1 MENQKHILVVEDEEK
16 IRVGLKDFL
25 EFHGFV
31 VDIAEDGLT
40 ANRIASQHRFDLILL
55 DLMLPHISGS
65 DLCAA
70 WRRQGI
76 ITPIIM
82 LTAKGQQ
89 QDKIDGLDLGAD
101 DYIVK
106 PFSLEELLARIR
118 AVLRRTD
125 PAHSVGRQFTF
136 GPFTIDM
143 TNLTLSADNQKTTLT
158 PRQAQM
164 IQFFAANPDRIISR
178 QELYQNVW
186 NESMEGI
193 ETRTVDMHIVRL
205 RELLKDAGAK
215 TELIHT
221 VRGAGYQFNG

>member
-106 PFSLEELLARIR
+106 PF
-118 AVLRRTD
+118 
-125 PAHSVGRQFTF
+125 
-136 GPFTIDM
+136 
-143 TNLTLSADNQKTTLT
+143 
-158 PRQAQM
+158 
-164 IQFFAANPDRIISR
+164 
-178 QELYQNVW
+178 
-186 NESMEGI
+186 
-193 ETRTVDMHIVRL
+193 
-205 RELLKDAGAK
+205 
-215 TELIHT
+215 
-221 VRGAGYQFNG
+221 

>member
-1 MENQKHILVVEDEEK
+1 
-16 IRVGLKDFL
+16 
-25 EFHGFV
+25 
-31 VDIAEDGLT
+31 
-40 ANRIASQHRFDLILL
+40 
-55 DLMLPHISGS
+55 
-65 DLCAA
+65 
-70 WRRQGI
+70 
-76 ITPIIM
+76 
-82 LTAKGQQ
+82 
-89 QDKIDGLDLGAD
+89 
-101 DYIVK
+101 
-106 PFSLEELLARIR
+106 
-118 AVLRRTD
+118 
-125 PAHSVGRQFTF
+125 
-136 GPFTIDM
+136 M